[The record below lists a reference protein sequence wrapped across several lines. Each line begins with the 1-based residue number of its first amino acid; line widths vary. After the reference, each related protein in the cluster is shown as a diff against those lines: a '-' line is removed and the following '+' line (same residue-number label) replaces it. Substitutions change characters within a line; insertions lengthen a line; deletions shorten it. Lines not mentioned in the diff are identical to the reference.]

1 MPVSA
6 ELLFRSDAYAQSA
19 TAHVVAADAQGV
31 RFDRTIFYPLGG
43 GQPGDIGFLRWSG
56 GETPI
61 RDTRKWKFSEMP
73 EDVAHVVSVD
83 AILPPI
89 GTEIEIILDWPR
101 RYAHMRMH
109 TCMHLLCA
117 VLPGIAVTGG
127 QVGDAK
133 SRLDFDMPTGQLDK
147 DALTAAL
154 NALIVADHPVTERW
168 ITDAEMAERPDLVRT
183 MSVKP
188 PTGLG
193 RVRLLAVGDN
203 VDLQPCGGT
212 HVRRTGEIGAVE
224 IVKIENKGKQN
235 RRVVLAFKGSRVA
248 AAA

>member
-1 MPVSA
+1 MSA
-6 ELLFRSDAYAQSA
+6 ELLFRSDAYVQNVTAQ
-19 TAHVVAADAQGV
+19 VVAADALGI

-43 GQPGDIGFLRWSG
+43 GQPGDTGLLRWSG
-56 GETPI
+56 GELPI
-61 RDTRKWKFSEMP
+61 LDTRKWKSPDAP
-73 EDVAHVVSVD
+73 EDVTHVVTAD
-83 AILPPI
+83 AVLPPV
-89 GTEIEIILDWPR
+89 GTAIEMILDWPR

-109 TCMHLLCA
+109 TCLHLLCA
-117 VLPGIAVTGG
+117 VLPGVAVTGG

-133 SRLDFDMPTGQLDK
+133 SRLDFDMPAGQLDK
-147 DALTAAL
+147 DALAAAL
-154 NALIVADHPVTERW
+154 NTLIVADHLVTERW
-168 ITDAEMAERPDLVRT
+168 ITDEEMASRPDLVRT

-188 PTGLG
+188 PTGFG

-235 RRVVLAFKGSRVA
+235 RRVVLAFKDNNA
-248 AAA
+248 AIAA

>member
-1 MPVSA
+1 MTA
-6 ELLFRSDAYAQSA
+6 DFLFRTDVYAQSA
-19 TAHVVAADAQGV
+19 TAQVVAVDAQGI

-43 GQPGDIGFLRWSG
+43 GQPGDAGLLRWSG
-56 GETPI
+56 GELPI
-61 RDTRKWKFSEMP
+61 LDTRKWKSPDAP
-73 EDVAHVVSVD
+73 EDVAHVMPAD
-83 AILPPI
+83 AILPPA
-89 GTEIEIILDWPR
+89 GTTVEMILDWPR

-109 TCMHLLCA
+109 TCLHLLCA
-117 VLPGIAVTGG
+117 VLPGVAVTGG

-133 SRLDFDMPTGQLDK
+133 SRLDFDMPAGQLDK
-147 DALTAAL
+147 DVLTAAL
-154 NALIVADHPVTERW
+154 NALIAADHPVTERW
-168 ITDAEMAERPDLVRT
+168 ITDTEMATRPDLVRT

-188 PTGLG
+188 PTGFG

-235 RRVVLAFKGSRVA
+235 RRVVLAFKDNNA
-248 AAA
+248 AIAA